1 MNSTLLVELF
11 TEELP
16 PKALQTLGNAFAELL
31 SKTLRDE
38 GHLADNSAVEAFASP
53 RRLACRITNVA
64 AVSPEKKIQE
74 RLLPVK
80 IGLDANGQP
89 TPPLQKKLDSLGLG
103 AIAVD
108 QLETISDGKQ
118 DVLHISRT
126 QAGKALEDSLTKAL
140 DTATT
145 KLPIPKVMSYQ
156 RPDGSTVHF
165 VRPAHR
171 LVCLHGDKVVPAQ
184 VLGLESDRITL
195 GHRFLSQGVLN
206 IASADSYE
214 TQLET
219 EGKVIASFA
228 KRKAAIVK
236 SLAEQAA
243 GDKVIQ
249 PEDLIDEV
257 CALVEW
263 PVVYEAG
270 FEKEFLEVPQECL
283 ILTMQ
288 ANQKYFAITDQ
299 NGKMKNRFLLVS
311 NLLTSTPQLIT
322 TGNER
327 VLRAR
332 LADAKFFFDQDRKKT
347 LESRLPGLANVVY
360 HNKLGTQKD
369 RNGRLVDL
377 AGYIAEKIGAN
388 PELVK
393 RAALLCKADLLTDM
407 VGEFPELQGNMGE
420 HYAHHDGEHS
430 DVAQAIADHY
440 SPRFAGDQLPRN
452 PVGLAVALT
461 DKLETLVGIYGIGL
475 IPTGDKDPFALRRHA
490 LGVIRMIIEK
500 RLPLDVDE
508 VLKFYEL
515 RFMVDNY
522 KDFKLDSDGLMKF
535 IQDRLRGYLKDQ
547 GYTTAEVESVL
558 SQNPSQFADLPK
570 RLEAVR
576 AFSQLPE
583 SQALAAANK
592 RITNILKKT
601 EVGSSDVDASLLQVD
616 AEKALA
622 AQVKEVEPHA
632 TRAFEQGDY
641 QQALL
646 VLAPLK
652 ANVDAFFEN
661 VMVMDNN
668 EALKNNRL
676 ALLKHMHGLMNRVAD
691 ISQLAA

>member
-1 MNSTLLVELF
+1 MNPSLLVELF

-16 PKALQTLGNAFAELL
+16 PKALQMLGDAFSELL
-31 SKTLRDE
+31 STTLREE
-38 GHLADNSAVEAFASP
+38 GHLADTSEVQSFASP

-64 AVSPEKKIQE
+64 AISPEKKIQE

-80 IGLDANGQP
+80 IGLDANGMP

-103 AIAVD
+103 SVSVD

-118 DVLHISRT
+118 DVLHISRM
-126 QAGKALEDSLTKAL
+126 QAGKALEESLQKAL
-140 DTATT
+140 EVATT

-165 VRPAHR
+165 VRPVHR

-184 VLGLESDRITL
+184 VLGLESNRITL
-195 GHRFLSQGVLN
+195 GHRFLSRGLLS
-206 IASADSYE
+206 ITDADNYE
-214 TQLET
+214 KQLEQ
-219 EGKVIASFA
+219 EGKVIACFK
-228 KRKAAIVK
+228 KRKALILKA
-236 SLAEQAA
+236 LAEQAA
-243 GDKVIQ
+243 GDTVVQ
-249 PEDLIDEV
+249 PEDLVNEV

-299 NGKMKNRFLLVS
+299 NGKMKNRFLLIS
-311 NLLTSTPQLIT
+311 NLLTQTPELIT

-369 RNGRLVDL
+369 RNARLVEL
-377 AGYIAEKIGAN
+377 AAALAPDCSAN
-388 PELVK
+388 VEDAK

-420 HYAHHDGEHS
+420 HYALRDGEHA

-440 SPRFAGDQLPRN
+440 RPRFAGDQLPRN
-452 PVGLAVALT
+452 PVGVAVALA

-490 LGVIRMIIEK
+490 LGVIRMVIEK
-500 RLPLDVDE
+500 NLPLDLNLILLHTFTYFE
-508 VLKFYEL
+508 KY
-515 RFMVDNY
+515 R
-522 KDFKLDSDGLMKF
+522 DFKIDHGGLEKF

-547 GYTTAEVESVL
+547 NYSIAEVESVL
-558 SQNPSQFADLPK
+558 SQNPAQFADLPK

-576 AFSQLPE
+576 AFSKLPE

-601 EVGSSDVDASLLQVD
+601 EVRTSTVDENLLHID

-622 AQVKEVEPHA
+622 AQVKLVEPQA
-632 TRAFEQGDY
+632 SLAFEQGNY
-641 QQALL
+641 QEALL
-646 VLAPLK
+646 ALAPLK
-652 ANVDAFFEN
+652 ANVDAFFEH
-661 VMVMDNN
+661 VMVMDSN

-676 ALLKHMHGLMNRVAD
+676 SLLKHMHGLMNRVAD
-691 ISQLAA
+691 ISQLAT

>member
-1 MNSTLLVELF
+1 MNPTLLVELF

-16 PKALQTLGNAFAELL
+16 PKALQSLGKAFSDLL
-31 SKTLRDE
+31 SNTLREE
-38 GHLADNSAVEAFASP
+38 GHLTEQSMVEGFASP
-53 RRLACRITNVA
+53 RRLACRITHVA
-64 AVSPEKKIQE
+64 AVSPDKKIQE

-89 TPPLQKKLDSLGLG
+89 TPPLQKKLESLGLG
-103 AIAVD
+103 SISVD
-108 QLETISDGKQ
+108 QLEILNDGKQ

-126 QAGKALEDSLTKAL
+126 QAGKRLEESLNKALEV
-140 DTATT
+140 ATT

-156 RPDGSTVHF
+156 RPDGATVHF

-171 LVCLHGDKVVPAQ
+171 LLCLHGDAVVPAQ

-195 GHRFLSQGVLN
+195 GHRFLSPGALN
-206 IASADSYE
+206 IADADGYE
-214 TQLET
+214 AQLES
-219 EGKVIASFA
+219 EGKVIASFE
-228 KRKAAIVK
+228 KRKAAIIQQ
-236 SLAEQAA
+236 LAEKAA
-243 GDKVIQ
+243 GDQVVQ
-249 PEDLIDEV
+249 PDDLVDEV

-288 ANQKYFAITDQ
+288 ANQKYFAVTDTS
-299 NGKMKNRFLLVS
+299 GKMKNRFLLVS
-311 NLLTSTPQLIT
+311 NLLTQTPGLIT
-322 TGNER
+322 SGNER

-347 LESRLPGLANVVY
+347 LESRLPGLASVVY
-360 HNKLGTQKD
+360 HNKLGSQKD
-369 RNGRLVDL
+369 RNTRLVKL
-377 AGYIAEKIGAN
+377 AEILAPSVGADIAKAS
-388 PELVK
+388 

-420 HYAHHDGEHS
+420 HYARHDGEHP

-452 PVGLAVALT
+452 PVGLAAALA
-461 DKLETLVGIYGIGL
+461 DKLETLVGIYSIGL
-475 IPTGDKDPFALRRHA
+475 VPTGDKDPFALRRHA
-490 LGVIRMIIEK
+490 LGVIRMVIEK
-500 RLPLDVDE
+500 NL
-508 VLKFYEL
+508 
-515 RFMVDNY
+515 
-522 KDFKLDSDGLMKF
+522 KLDLVEALNRASELFAAYPEFRNSVEGIAGF

-558 SQNPSQFADLPK
+558 SLNPSQFADLPK
-570 RLEAVR
+570 RLQAVR
-576 AFSQLPE
+576 SFSQLSE

-592 RITNILKKT
+592 RISNILKKT
-601 EVGSSDVDASLLQVD
+601 EVPSTEVNTSLLQLD

-622 AQVKEVEPHA
+622 AQVKELEPHA
-632 TRAFEQGDY
+632 LSAFEQGDF
-641 QQALL
+641 QKALQ

-676 ALLKHMHGLMNRVAD
+676 ALLKHMHGLMNCVAD

>member
-1 MNSTLLVELF
+1 MNPTLLVELF

-16 PKALQTLGNAFAELL
+16 PKALKTLGTAFSELL
-31 SKTLRDE
+31 SQALREE
-38 GHLADNSAVEAFASP
+38 GHLSDSSVVESFASP
-53 RRLACRITNVA
+53 RRLACRITDVIA
-64 AVSPEKKIQE
+64 ISPEKKIQE
-74 RLLPVK
+74 RLLPAK

-103 AIAVD
+103 GIEVS
-108 QLETISDGKQ
+108 QLETIHDGKQ
-118 DVLHISRT
+118 DVLHISRM
-126 QAGKALEDSLTKAL
+126 QPGKVLEDSLSKAL
-140 DTATT
+140 VVATT

-171 LVCLHGDKVVPAQ
+171 LSCLHGDKVVPAQ
-184 VLGLESDRITL
+184 VLGLESNRITM
-195 GHRFLSQGVLN
+195 GHRFLSEGVVN
-206 IASADSYE
+206 IASADNYE

-219 EGKVIASFA
+219 EGKVIASFD
-228 KRKAAIVK
+228 KRKAFIVK
-236 SLAEQAA
+236 ALADQAA
-243 GDKVIQ
+243 GDQVVQ
-249 PEDLIDEV
+249 PEELIDEV

-311 NLLTSTPQLIT
+311 NLLTPTPELIT

-369 RNGRLVDL
+369 RNARLVEL
-377 AGYIAEKIGAN
+377 AAALAPVCGAD
-388 PELVK
+388 VDQAK

-420 HYAHHDGEHS
+420 HYANHDGEHT

-452 PVGLAVALT
+452 PVGVAVALA

-490 LGVIRMIIEK
+490 LGVIRMVIEK
-500 RLPLDVDE
+500 NLPLDLNVILLHTFTYFE
-508 VLKFYEL
+508 KY
-515 RFMVDNY
+515 R
-522 KDFKLDSDGLMKF
+522 DFKIDHGGLEKF

-547 GYTTAEVESVL
+547 GYSTSEVESVL

-570 RLEAVR
+570 RLKAVR

-583 SQALAAANK
+583 AQALAAANK

-601 EVGSSDVDASLLQVD
+601 EVSSSVVDAGMLEVE

-622 AQVKEVEPHA
+622 AQVNEVEPLA
-632 TRAFEQGDY
+632 NKAFEQGDY

-691 ISQLAA
+691 ISQLAT

>member
-1 MNSTLLVELF
+1 MNPTLLVELF

-16 PKALQTLGNAFAELL
+16 PKALQNLGKAFSDLL
-31 SKTLRDE
+31 SSTLREE
-38 GHLADNSAVEAFASP
+38 GHLTEHSTVEGFASP
-53 RRLACRITNVA
+53 RRLACKITHVA
-64 AVSPEKKIQE
+64 GISPEKTIQE
-74 RLLPVK
+74 RLLPAK

-89 TPPLQKKLDSLGLG
+89 TPPLQKKLDALGLG
-103 AIAVD
+103 SISVE
-108 QLETISDGKQ
+108 QLEVISDGKQ

-126 QAGKALEDSLTKAL
+126 HPGKKLEDSLNKAL
-140 DTATT
+140 DVATT

-156 RPDGSTVHF
+156 RPDGTTVHF

-171 LVCLHGDKVVPAQ
+171 LLCLHGEAVVPAQ
-184 VLGLESDRITL
+184 VLGLQSDRTTL
-195 GHRFLSQGVLN
+195 GHRFLSNGILS
-206 IASADSYE
+206 IASADQYE
-214 TQLET
+214 SQLEN
-219 EGKVIASFA
+219 EGKVIASFE
-228 KRKAAIVK
+228 KRRAAILK
-236 SLAEQAA
+236 QLDAQAA

-249 PEDLIDEV
+249 PTDLVDEV

-263 PVVYEAG
+263 PTVYEAG

-288 ANQKYFAITDQ
+288 ANQKYFAVTDS

-311 NLLTSTPQLIT
+311 NLLTDTPGLIT
-322 TGNER
+322 SGNER

-347 LESRLPGLANVVY
+347 LESRLPGLASVVY
-360 HNKLGTQKD
+360 HNKLGSQKD
-369 RNGRLVDL
+369 RNSRLVKL
-377 AGYIAEKIGAN
+377 AEMLAPAVGAD
-388 PELVK
+388 VQQAS

-420 HYAHHDGEHS
+420 HYARHDGEHA

-452 PVGLAVALT
+452 PVGVAAALA
-461 DKLETLVGIYGIGL
+461 DKLETLVGIYSIGL
-475 IPTGDKDPFALRRHA
+475 VPTGDKDPFALRRHA
-490 LGVIRMIIEK
+490 LGVIRMVIEK
-500 RLPLDVDE
+500 NLKLDLVEALD
-508 VLKFYEL
+508 KASEL
-515 RFMVDNY
+515 FTAY
-522 KDFKLDSDGLMKF
+522 SDFKNSVEGIAGF

-547 GYTTAEVESVL
+547 GYSTAEVESVL
-558 SQNPSQFADLPK
+558 GLNPSQFADLPK

-576 AFSQLPE
+576 AFSQLAE

-592 RITNILKKT
+592 RISNILKKT
-601 EVGSSDVDASLLQVD
+601 EVTSTDINPALLQVD
-616 AEKALA
+616 AEIALA
-622 AQVKEVEPHA
+622 AQVKELEPKA
-632 TRAFEQGDY
+632 LSAFEQGDF